1 MGRQRVLI
9 SAEADQVLS
18 PPVMSSEV
26 ETSLTSLA
34 MSSQLFALCVRQ
46 KLQIAGPTQG
56 LSLTVTPR
64 ITMSAKAGT
73 MQEMCCDDNAISWE
87 YTTRAVLNKCV
98 CRRPNSKGWGC
109 DESSGV
115 P

>member
-46 KLQIAGPTQG
+46 KLQVAGPTQG
-56 LSLTVTPR
+56 LSLSVTPR
-64 ITMSAKAGT
+64 IR
-73 MQEMCCDDNAISWE
+73 CRPR
-87 YTTRAVLNKCV
+87 RARCKKCAATIML
-98 CRRPNSKGWGC
+98 
-109 DESSGV
+109 
-115 P
+115 